1 MFLLLHLSFIS
12 SLAPSLALDLAL
24 VEANA
29 THVIAAF
36 LIIDFAS
43 LEANVTFVTKV
54 FLSLQHMLE
63 GDFGVVA
70 PL

>member
-1 MFLLLHLSFIS
+1 MAPIAHEMGELILFLLLHLSFIS
-12 SLAPSLALDLAL
+12 SLALDIAL

-29 THVIAAF
+29 TLVTIA
-36 LIIDFAS
+36 S
-43 LEANVTFVTKV
+43 FVV
-54 FLSLQHMLE
+54 QHMLE